1 MMLKMVDI
9 TIEASN
15 PSFLLGKISNGKS
28 GLKLT
33 YLKIKQN
40 QYQN

>member
-1 MMLKMVDI
+1 MILKMVDI

-15 PSFLLGKISNGKS
+15 PDFLLGKISDEKS

-33 YLKIKQN
+33 
-40 QYQN
+40 